1 MKFLPYVLRNVLRN
15 KLRTLFT
22 CMSIAVSLFLLAL
35 LYGYIE
41 VQDELAAQSVNYNRL
56 GVVHANGLTFSLPIA
71 HVDKVRG
78 MPGVKAA
85 TPLAWFGGVY
95 KDDKLP
101 FAQFATDPQIIMQV
115 FDELTLPDEQ
125 LRAWQGNR
133 AGCVAGRRLAEK
145 KGWKIGERVPIK
157 GAIYPVDLNLTL
169 EGIYDGPDTSD
180 REMLWFQ
187 WTYMDELLKQ
197 SRSAQA
203 GDAGTVW
210 VKGESAAVLPELMRR
225 IDERFA
231 SSDAPTRTMTEQ
243 AFQQMFTEMVGNVQA
258 FIRNTALAVVFSLVC
273 VAANAMAMSLRER
286 TREVAVLRAIGFS
299 RQLVMSLVLSEAV
312 AIAFLGGLLGVM
324 GAKLLFG
331 VGNLGSLILPF
342 FPVFYIPWSTTI
354 FLLAVAA
361 AIGLVSGI
369 VPAWRAAR
377 LSVVDGL
384 RKVV

>member
-35 LYGYIE
+35 LYAYIE
-41 VQDELAAQSVNYNRL
+41 VQDELGAKSVNYHRI
-56 GVVHANGLTFSLPIA
+56 GVVHANGLTFTLPIS
-71 HVDKVRG
+71 HVDKVRT

-85 TPLAWFGGVY
+85 IPLAWFGGVY

-101 FAQFATDPQIIMQV
+101 FAQFATDPQYVMQV
-115 FDELTLPDEQ
+115 FDELTIPDAE
-125 LRAWQGNR
+125 LRAWQGDR
-133 AGCVAGRRLAEK
+133 AGCVVGARLAEK
-145 KGWKIGERVPIK
+145 KGWKIGERIPIK

-169 EGIYDGPDTSD
+169 LGIYDGPDSSD
-180 REMLWFQ
+180 REMLWFH

-197 SRSAQA
+197 SRNAAA
-203 GDAGTVW
+203 GAAGTVW
-210 VKGESAAVLPELMRR
+210 VKGESADVLPDVMRR

-231 SSDAPTRTMTEQ
+231 SSDAPSRSMTEQ

-312 AIAFLGGLLGVM
+312 AIAFLGGAMGVI
-324 GAKLLFG
+324 GAKILFG
-331 VGNLGSLILPF
+331 IESVTSTLLPIM
-342 FPVFYIPWSTTI
+342 PVFYIPWSTSI
-354 FLLAVAA
+354 FLLGVSAI
-361 AIGLVSGI
+361 IGLVSGI